1 MSVPFNSTKNEKKI
15 VIKHFGFIR
24 LQFYMLLTFQ
34 MYFIG
39 FKKKYLKLGIF
50 NYFLLL
56 KFAL

>member
-1 MSVPFNSTKNEKKI
+1 
-15 VIKHFGFIR
+15 
-24 LQFYMLLTFQ
+24 